1 MECRLSQAEI
11 LQFGVLNNM
20 KKYFE
25 NDINYKRFDG
35 VINSWIGTP
44 YKHLTVV
51 KGRGADC
58 ALFICGILKDIG
70 IINKIV
76 FDYYPHD
83 WFIHTDK
90 DYVSDGFIDHIK
102 NYAKSNIEL
111 EKYTP
116 EVKLYRG
123 DILGIAINSKVINH
137 AAYYMEGNFLIHSLD
152 RVGVH
157 KVTTPEFFKERIVN
171 IFRLMEK

>member
-1 MECRLSQAEI
+1 ML
-11 LQFGVLNNM
+11 
-20 KKYFE
+20 KYFE
-25 NDINYKRFDG
+25 SDINYKRLEG

-58 ALFICGILKDIG
+58 ALFIGGILKDIG
-70 IINKIV
+70 IINKII

-90 DYVSDGFIDHIK
+90 EYVLDGIMEYVK
-102 NYAKSNIEL
+102 NQARSNIKL
-111 EKYTP
+111 EIYTP

-123 DILGIAINSKVINH
+123 DILGFNINSKVVNH
-137 AAYYMEGNFLIHSLD
+137 AAYYMEGNFLIHSLN

-157 KVTTPEFFKERIVN
+157 KVTTPEFFISRLTN
-171 IFRLMEK
+171 IFRLMVK